1 MLACNNG
8 EACSVGTV
16 QSTVTVSDLKCDQ
29 HTAHGGVLPHID
41 RGRRVDKHWRTVV
54 EVFHLNVH
62 CDITCIEGGGR
73 MRGED
78 EEEEE
83 ERMKGRKE
91 EERER
96 KGRKMWER
104 GGSEKDW
111 GRGLLLCIYLLD
123 SGGVPMSVARTRS
136 R

>member
-8 EACSVGTV
+8 EACSVGTI

-62 CDITCIEGGGR
+62 CDITCIEGGG
-73 MRGED
+73 ED

-83 ERMKGRKE
+83 ERMKGRK
-91 EERER
+91 
-96 KGRKMWER
+96 
-104 GGSEKDW
+104 
-111 GRGLLLCIYLLD
+111 LLLCIYLLD